1 MSVRR
6 DKIERREKWIRI
18 FLNSEEEEEEEDE
31 SFCSPTYSI
40 EKTINK
46 KSISITY

>member
-6 DKIERREKWIRI
+6 DKIERREMWICI
-18 FLNSEEEEEEEDE
+18 FLTSEEGEEQAEE

-40 EKTINK
+40 EKK
-46 KSISITY
+46 ITY